1 MTHNILSW
9 SLFSCL
15 CCPIIYTITKRLG
28 GVTSFPCGD
37 PRVGGDRIADGRVR
51 ASFVR
56 SFVPRASFS
65 TAHPPPPTPSTHP
78 RALPWPYHCTCVCCQ
93 RCMVSMLAICPNSLF
108 LVSSTASTHP
118 PIATHSA
125 PLARLKQQKLGSQLS
140 PALWAAKIQTIFG
153 QS

>member
-1 MTHNILSW
+1 MV
-9 SLFSCL
+9 
-15 CCPIIYTITKRLG
+15 PIFMSVLPYDLYHKQIGG

-78 RALPWPYHCTCVCCQ
+78 RALPWPYPCKIALVFVVKKVQCLQFTQQSLPCQ
-93 RCMVSMLAICPNSLF
+93 HRHHPS
-108 LVSSTASTHP
+108 P

-140 PALWAAKIQTIFG
+140 PALWAAKIQTICG

>member
-1 MTHNILSW
+1 MV
-9 SLFSCL
+9 
-15 CCPIIYTITKRLG
+15 PIFMSVLPYDLYYKQIGG

-56 SFVPRASFS
+56 SFVPGPLSPPPILPHRPHLPIQELCLGHTPLVIVVKNVWSQCLQFAPTTVSSFS
-65 TAHPPPPTPSTHP
+65 AAPPPPP
-78 RALPWPYHCTCVCCQ
+78 L
-93 RCMVSMLAICPNSLF
+93 
-108 LVSSTASTHP
+108 P

-140 PALWAAKIQTIFG
+140 PALWAAEIQTICG

>member
-1 MTHNILSW
+1 MV
-9 SLFSCL
+9 
-15 CCPIIYTITKRLG
+15 PIFMSVLPYDLYYKQIGG

-56 SFVPRASFS
+56 LFVPRASFS
-65 TAHPPPPTPSTHP
+65 TAHPPPTTPSTHS
-78 RALPWPYHCTCVCCQ
+78 RVLSGPYPCEITLVKNVWSQCLQFV
-93 RCMVSMLAICPNSLF
+93 PTT
-108 LVSSTASTHP
+108 VSSLSAAP
-118 PIATHSA
+118 PLPPIAPIATHSA

-140 PALWAAKIQTIFG
+140 PGLWAEKIQTNFG